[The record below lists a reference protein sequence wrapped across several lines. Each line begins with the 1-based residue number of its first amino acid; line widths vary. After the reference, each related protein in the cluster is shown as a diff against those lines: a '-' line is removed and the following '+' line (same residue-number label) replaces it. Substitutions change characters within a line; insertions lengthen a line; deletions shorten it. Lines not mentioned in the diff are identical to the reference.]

1 MNLVAKEFVATRS
14 DELGVLILSCFTGAA
29 RELQDAIQ
37 VNPYDVDQ
45 TAEAIR
51 TALEMAPEEK
61 QERMRRMRKM
71 VREHNVYRWAANLI
85 GELCDV
91 RLDAAAGSSEK
102 FRVATPVA

>member
-1 MNLVAKEFVATRS
+1 MTL
-14 DELGVLILSCFTGAA
+14 
-29 RELQDAIQ
+29 
-37 VNPYDVDQ
+37 
-45 TAEAIR
+45 
-51 TALEMAPEEK
+51 
-61 QERMRRMRKM
+61 RKM